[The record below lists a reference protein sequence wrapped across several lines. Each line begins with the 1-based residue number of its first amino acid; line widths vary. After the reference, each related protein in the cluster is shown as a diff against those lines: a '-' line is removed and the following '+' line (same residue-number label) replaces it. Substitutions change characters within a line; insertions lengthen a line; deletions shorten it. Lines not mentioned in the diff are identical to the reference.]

1 MAYRAG
7 QPAAQFSNLFP
18 QQLNYEIPS
27 FDYGPGAS
35 QATALNLAG
44 GENLSALTD
53 RINALTRG
61 GQAAS
66 LAARIPGAAGLE
78 AESSANI
85 GAELRG
91 QIPADVLRQL
101 QQQAAERGVATGS
114 PGSPNANAAY
124 LRALGLTSLDLTG
137 RGESDLTAALARNP
151 AAPIFDPSTQL
162 ITPYQG
168 AALGLQGGSLGLNY
182 EEMIMQD
189 RLNRQRLAQS
199 GMAGRGGGGGQP
211 GLTVDPG
218 AYARRPFASDYQTTF
233 VSQSPYSGATG
244 NILFNQ
250 DPTAAWLSSI
260 NYNPNFGAQPG
271 TGRFFSSSVSPEA
284 AAEET
289 AYWDPANWAP
299 QTATGTTAA
308 DTGYV
313 SPEAVYGP
321 EQ

>member
-1 MAYRAG
+1 MPPYRAG
-7 QPAAQFSNLFP
+7 QLASQFAEYGP
-18 QQLNYEIPS
+18 QELNYEIPS
-27 FDYGPGAS
+27 FNYGPGAT

-66 LAARIPGAAGLE
+66 LAARIPNATGLE

-85 GAELRG
+85 GSELHG
-91 QIPADVLRQL
+91 QLPADVLRQL

-114 PGSPNANAAY
+114 PGSPNSNAAY

-137 RGESDLTAALARNP
+137 RGQADLSAALARNP

-168 AALGLQGGSLGLNY
+168 ASLGLQGGSLGLNY
-182 EEMIMQD
+182 EEMLMQN
-189 RLNRQRLAQS
+189 RLNRERLAQA
-199 GMAGRGGGGGQP
+199 GMGRGGGGGQQRP
-211 GLTVDPG
+211 EADPS
-218 AYARRPFASDYQTTF
+218 AYVRQPFYADRA
-233 VSQSPYSGATG
+233 VNPPAMLSPYANTTATG
-244 NILFNQ
+244 NVLFGQ

-271 TGRFFSSSVSPEA
+271 TGTTFFGPTQGQEF
-284 AAEET
+284 ET
-289 AYWDPANWAP
+289 AYWDPANWGP
-299 QTATGTTAA
+299 ETGTSDA
-308 DTGYV
+308 GYV